1 MTGDEVRKLDSEE
14 IEVEL
19 KRLREKLFD
28 LRQSTASEKVADNSR
43 FRSLRRDVARL
54 LTEQNARR
62 RASAAG

>member
-28 LRQSTASEKVADNSR
+28 LRQSAASEKVADNSR